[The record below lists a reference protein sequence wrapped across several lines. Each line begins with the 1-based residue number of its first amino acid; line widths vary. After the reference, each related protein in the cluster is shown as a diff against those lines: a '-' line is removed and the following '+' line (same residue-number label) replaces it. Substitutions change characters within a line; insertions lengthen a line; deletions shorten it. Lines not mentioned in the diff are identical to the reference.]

1 MPKVKIKPERCKG
14 CYLCIAY
21 CPKGL
26 IKKDSSL
33 NVLGVQ
39 AVVFQEDEKNKCT
52 GCEFC
57 ALICP
62 DFCVEVI
69 K

>member
-1 MPKVKIKPERCKG
+1 MPKVKINKDRCKG

-21 CPKGL
+21 CPKARL
-26 IKKDSSL
+26 KKDTEL
-33 NVLGVQ
+33 NLLGVQ
-39 AVVFQEDEKNKCT
+39 AVIFEEDEKNKCT
-52 GCEFC
+52 GCSFC

-62 DFCVEVI
+62 ECGIEVE

>member
-1 MPKVKIKPERCKG
+1 MPKVKIKKNRCKG
-14 CYLCIAY
+14 CYLCLAY
-21 CPKGL
+21 CPRGL
-26 IKKDSSL
+26 LKKDSQF

-39 AVVFQEDEKNKCT
+39 AVVFKEDEKNKCT
-52 GCEFC
+52 GCSFC

-62 DFCVEVI
+62 DVCVEVE

>member
-1 MPKVKIKPERCKG
+1 MPKPKINKNRCKG

-26 IKKDSSL
+26 LKKDSQF
-33 NVLGVQ
+33 NILGVQ
-39 AVVFQEDEKNKCT
+39 AVVWQEDEKKKCS
-52 GCEFC
+52 GCNFC

-62 DFCVEVI
+62 ECGIELE